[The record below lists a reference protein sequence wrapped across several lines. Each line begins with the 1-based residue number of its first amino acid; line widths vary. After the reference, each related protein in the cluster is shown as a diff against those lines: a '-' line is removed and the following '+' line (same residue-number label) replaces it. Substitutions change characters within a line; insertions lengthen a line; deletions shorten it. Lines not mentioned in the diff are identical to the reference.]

1 MAFNSAAGYGNLPS
15 GNFAPEIFSQKVL
28 KFFRRAS
35 VVEDITNTD
44 YTGEIENFG
53 DTVKIIKEPQISV
66 RSYTR
71 GTAVAT
77 EDLLDEQITMTV
89 DQGNYFAFKVDDVEE
104 RHSHIN
110 FEALATSSGAYAL
123 KRKYDANVLETMTTG
138 AGIAGNATDEATG
151 ATVTNSSLGTHSS
164 PIQVSASG
172 DTGPDAALNLIAL
185 MGRLLDENNVPEDGR
200 WFVAPPFFYEALAKA
215 DSKLIQVQITGDQQS
230 IVRNGRV
237 LDGLLHGMR
246 LYKTNSFDDSTT
258 GTDVINPGAAGK
270 FYCLAGH
277 MSSTSTA
284 SHISKTEVVRDTE
297 SFSDIIRG
305 LHIFGRKV
313 LRKESLALGVVN

>member
-1 MAFNSAAGYGNLPS
+1 MAFTSSAGYANLPN
-15 GNFAPEIFSQKVL
+15 GNFVPQIFSQKVL

-35 VVEDITNTD
+35 VIEDITNTD
-44 YTGEIENFG
+44 YAGEIENFG

-71 GTAVAT
+71 GASVAT

-89 DQGNYFAFKVDDVEE
+89 DQGNYFAFKVDDVEA

-123 KRKYDANVLETMTTG
+123 KRNYDANVLTQMTTG

-151 ATVTNSSLGTHSS
+151 ATVTDTNLGVHGTPINVTH
-164 PIQVSASG
+164 ATSG
-172 DTGPDAALNLIAL
+172 GDNAVNLMAL
-185 MGRLLDENNVPEDGR
+185 MSQHLDENNVPEEGR
-200 WFVAPPFFYEALAKA
+200 WFIAPPVFYRCLAKA
-215 DSKLIQVQITGDQQS
+215 DSKVIQVQITGDDTS
-230 IVRNGRV
+230 PMRNGRV
-237 LDGLLHGMR
+237 TDGTMYGMR
-246 LYKTNSFDDSTT
+246 MYKTNSFDDSTT
-258 GTDVINPGAAGK
+258 GTDVVNPGTAAK
-270 FYCLAGH
+270 YYVLAGH
-277 MSSTSTA
+277 MSSTATA

-305 LHIFGRKV
+305 LHVFGRKV
-313 LRKESLALGVVN
+313 LRKESLCLGVIN

>member
-1 MAFNSAAGYGNLPS
+1 MAFTSAAG
-15 GNFAPEIFSQKVL
+15 
-28 KFFRRAS
+28 S

-123 KRKYDANVLETMTTG
+123 KRKYDANVLESMTTG

-258 GTDVINPGAAGK
+258 GTDVVNPGAAGK

>member
-1 MAFNSAAGYGNLPS
+1 MAFTSAAGYANLPN
-15 GNFAPEIFSQKVL
+15 GNFVPQIFSQKVL

-53 DTVKIIKEPQISV
+53 DTVKIIKEPQITV
-66 RSYTR
+66 RSYNR

-123 KRKYDANVLETMTTG
+123 KRKYDANVLEAMTTG

-151 ATVTNSSLGTHSS
+151 ATVTNTSLGVHGT
-164 PIQVSASG
+164 PIQV
-172 DTGPDAALNLIAL
+172 
-185 MGRLLDENNVPEDGR
+185 
-200 WFVAPPFFYEALAKA
+200 
-215 DSKLIQVQITGDQQS
+215 
-230 IVRNGRV
+230 
-237 LDGLLHGMR
+237 
-246 LYKTNSFDDSTT
+246 
-258 GTDVINPGAAGK
+258 
-270 FYCLAGH
+270 
-277 MSSTSTA
+277 
-284 SHISKTEVVRDTE
+284 
-297 SFSDIIRG
+297 
-305 LHIFGRKV
+305 
-313 LRKESLALGVVN
+313 